1 MEKHLL
7 MKFKNEEGDRQ
18 NIRLN
23 DFDDSLTSDELRE
36 EMEQILESGVL
47 VGKHG
52 PLNLIV
58 AGKIVMVEEDI
69 LVQG

>member
-7 MKFKNEEGDRQ
+7 MQFKNEEGDRQ

-52 PLNLIV
+52 PLNQIV